1 MHINNNILCKYMHK
15 TGIIQGARRPIKGG
29 NLIMKKKL
37 VAAAMAAVMAVSLTA
52 CGGSQPA
59 ETTAAATEA
68 ATEAASEEATE
79 AASEEEKAEETEA
92 AAAEFTTI
100 TPGKLMVGTSPDFAP
115 YEFYHIGED
124 GTPQLAGFDVALAQR
139 IADDLGLELQMVPMD
154 FDGILMELQNGN
166 IDLGISGFSPSP
178 ERAEVFDFS
187 DLYYTGG
194 QSFCIR
200 QADKEKYT
208 KFEDF
213 KDLPVGAQNG
223 SIQYGLAEKNTPDAN
238 IIGLAKVTDI
248 VSELVS
254 GKLEGAF
261 IETAVAEQYARPL
274 LRSSMQRTIRSSAWH
289 GMWSMTP
296 KVPLSQFRRATPHS
310 LRLSTALS
318 RPLLRTAAWT
328 STLLRQATWHPMRPT
343 PMRASWTQRV
353 MCSSNSLRKVR

>member
-1 MHINNNILCKYMHK
+1 MHINNNILSKHMHK

-261 IETAVAEQYARPL
+261 IETAVAEQYAKNYPEL
-274 LRSSMQRTIRSSAWH
+274 CVAWDVEYVSEGSAIAVQK
-289 GMWSMTP
+289 GN
-296 KVPLSQFRRATPHS
+296 
-310 LRLSTALS
+310 TAL
-318 RPLLRTAAWT
+318 LEAVNGVIKTALEDGSMDKYIAEAGD
-328 STLLRQATWHPMRPT
+328 L
-343 PMRASWTQRV
+343 ASDEANTYEGQLDAEGNV
-353 MCSSNSLRKVR
+353 QQ

>member
-1 MHINNNILCKYMHK
+1 M
-15 TGIIQGARRPIKGG
+15 
-29 NLIMKKKL
+29 
-37 VAAAMAAVMAVSLTA
+37 TA
-52 CGGSQPA
+52 CGGSKPA

-68 ATEAASEEATE
+68 ATEAAAEEKAEETE

-92 AAAEFTTI
+92 AAAAEITTI
-100 TPGKLMVGTSPDFAP
+100 TPGKLTVGTSPDFAP

-124 GTPQLAGFDVALAQR
+124 GKPQLAGFDVALAQR
-139 IADDLGLELQMVPMD
+139 IADDLGLELQMVPID

-166 IDLGISGFSPSP
+166 LDLGISGFSPSP

-200 QADKEKYT
+200 MADKDKYT

-261 IETAVAEQYARPL
+261 IETAVAEQYAKNYPEL
-274 LRSSMQRTIRSSAWH
+274 YVAWDVEYDSEGSAIALQKGNDALREAVNGVIKNALEDGSMDKYIAEA
-289 GMWSMTP
+289 GD
-296 KVPLSQFRRATPHS
+296 L
-310 LRLSTALS
+310 
-318 RPLLRTAAWT
+318 
-328 STLLRQATWHPMRPT
+328 
-343 PMRASWTQRV
+343 ASDEANTYEGQLDAEGNV
-353 MCSSNSLRKVR
+353 QQ